1 MKLANYYDIGAENR
15 LLALPTYGGLLSY
28 YLFKFYQ
35 NLNSHFLIKTYFL
48 ELFGLERGLIFQNLS
63 CALYWPSWYIC
74 RKIDIITYYWGSF
87 LATKGIYFQK
97 PFLNIILA
105 QLIFVANLVEIRL
118 QVFIYITHYLF
129 ISLHYDGICGKV
141 IKLLC
146 L

>member
-15 LLALPTYGGLLSY
+15 LLALLTYGGLLSY

-48 ELFGLERGLIFQNLS
+48 ELFGLERGLIFQNL
-63 CALYWPSWYIC
+63 IT
-74 RKIDIITYYWGSF
+74 TYYWGSF